1 MSAVEMIW
9 REDLQGDE
17 KQGSPAATKLKEIW
31 VQGKLKAPGRVST
44 VVSPLESEEQA
55 QEMI

>member
-1 MSAVEMIW
+1 MIW